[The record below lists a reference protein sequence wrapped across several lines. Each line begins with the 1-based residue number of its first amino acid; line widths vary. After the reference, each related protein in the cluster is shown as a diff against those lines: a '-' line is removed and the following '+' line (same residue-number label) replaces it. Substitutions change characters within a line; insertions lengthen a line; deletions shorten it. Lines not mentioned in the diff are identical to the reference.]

1 MGTTNKLEAGYSNL
15 SNLSGHYDAQV
26 TATSELFV
34 LNENSQ
40 DSSLSCNI
48 ELLENSSLDITIF
61 DFNTNEST
69 INDYHFIMQ
78 ANSNLNVVI
87 VSLNQNTTSSK
98 IVCDLNAEGSNA
110 EINVVSIADSGV
122 NTTYNVVCNNN
133 APKTIGNIVQ
143 RAVAL
148 DGGSNIFEATGYI
161 AKDCMGAKNFQES
174 RVLLL
179 DKAAKGD
186 ASPILLINHHDV
198 EAGHAAGVSRVDD
211 EELYYL
217 MSRGID
223 KQAAGRLMTSA
234 FVRPVIDKISDEEKL
249 EAVVDKINK
258 KVL

>member
-1 MGTTNKLEAGYSNL
+1 
-15 SNLSGHYDAQV
+15 
-26 TATSELFV
+26 
-34 LNENSQ
+34 
-40 DSSLSCNI
+40 
-48 ELLENSSLDITIF
+48 
-61 DFNTNEST
+61 
-69 INDYHFIMQ
+69 
-78 ANSNLNVVI
+78 
-87 VSLNQNTTSSK
+87 
-98 IVCDLNAEGSNA
+98 
-110 EINVVSIADSGV
+110 
-122 NTTYNVVCNNN
+122 
-133 APKTIGNIVQ
+133 
-143 RAVAL
+143 
-148 DGGSNIFEATGYI
+148 
-161 AKDCMGAKNFQES
+161 MGAKNFQES